1 MVYERNSSNRAVSQ
15 AAVGPEP
22 EAMALHTENGGS
34 HLNAKAPE
42 YIDHPHP
49 VSRVIDHRFDLGA
62 INGSCSRTSSPES
75 DTKPRHNNRRT
86 NQLYKTE

>member
-1 MVYERNSSNRAVSQ
+1 MVYECNRVVSQ

-22 EAMALHTENGGS
+22 EAMAPRTESGGS

-42 YIDHPHP
+42 HIDFPHP
-49 VSRVIDHRFDLGA
+49 VSRDTDHRFDSGA
-62 INGSCSRTSSPES
+62 TNGFRSRTSSPEP
-75 DTKPRHNNRRT
+75 DTRPRHNNRRT